1 MPEKRTYSISFRLR
15 RTTYEEAFVSVPVT
29 DDLWQDTPDEQ
40 GRVHLDGKKA
50 MEAALHLGADPE
62 ICWRLEGT
70 RLVELHPI
78 QVAPNEGSGDSS
90 KIH

>member
-1 MPEKRTYSISFRLR
+1 MTGKRTYSISFRLR

-29 DDLWQDTPDEQ
+29 DDLWQVTPDEQ
-40 GRVHLDGKKA
+40 GRIHLDSNKA
-50 MEAALHLGADPE
+50 MEVALSLGARPE

-70 RLVELHPI
+70 SLVELHPV
-78 QVAPNEGSGDSS
+78 QVAPNEGSGHSS